1 MLSVAARLLA
11 PTRTKARRRI
21 ALGAVLL
28 ISGAA
33 APAGAAP
40 LSMPFSDPIDQA
52 DPALDLVKGEVQ
64 QNPQTGEITAHL
76 ELAGAPQPD
85 QPVAVRVLMGNLA
98 PNGTCV
104 ARQGGEFVTLMR
116 LDGPPTVMWTIGL
129 RAYTGQRW
137 GGGVG
142 TLTGNVVDFTVTT
155 DGRLRT
161 AIGTCTLVSV
171 GSSTGWP
178 APFMASVDDAL
189 GKAELAPVV
198 VNGQTAPTATGD
210 RDLDGTADLVD
221 RCPADPGLLADGC
234 PETPSNRSLRL
245 GARRLVVVRLM
256 AKAEGTADCPAVAKV
271 VVSQNRRLGA
281 AKLPVVARETL
292 CEVRGV
298 VRLRRYRKNAVVRVV
313 LSGNGLA
320 SVVQRMPT

>member
-1 MLSVAARLLA
+1 MLARS
-11 PTRTKARRRI
+11 TTGARRAA
-21 ALGAVLL
+21 ALCALVLMGA
-28 ISGAA
+28 GA
-33 APAGAAP
+33 APASAAP

-64 QNPQTGEITAHL
+64 QDPQTGEITAHI

-85 QPVAVRVLMGNLA
+85 QPVAVRVLVGNLA

-104 ARQGGEFVTLMR
+104 VRQDGEFVTLMR
-116 LDGPPTVMWTIGL
+116 LDGPPTVVWTIGL
-129 RAYTGQRW
+129 RAFTGQQW
-137 GGGVG
+137 GGGTG
-142 TLTGNVVDFTVTT
+142 TVTGNTVDLSVKT

-161 AIGTCTLVSV
+161 AIGTCALVSV
-171 GSSTGWP
+171 GSSVGYP
-178 APFMASVDDAL
+178 APRMESVDDAL

-234 PETPSNRSLRL
+234 PDTPGNTSLRL

-256 AKAEGTADCPAVAKV
+256 AKAEGVTACPAVAKV
-271 VVSQNRRLGA
+271 VVSQRRRLGA
-281 AKLPVVARETL
+281 AKLPVTDRGTL
-292 CEVRGV
+292 CEAKGV
-298 VRLRRYRKNAVVRVV
+298 VRLRRYRKNSVVRVV
-313 LSGNGLA
+313 MSGNGLN
-320 SVVQRMPT
+320 SVIQRIAT